1 MKQKLTAVGLF
12 CFSCLY
18 VAGGWGLKLGTFKK
32 PGPGMFPRL
41 IGIGLL
47 VCTGIYLWQTFRKP
61 EKSEPSQEVVHAG
74 TVVQLSAAILV
85 YPVLLHY
92 LNFILATLA
101 VVYFMLLTLKYKGPV
116 WDFVIALGSVV
127 FSFVVFAM
135 ILGVSLSFGPVEEIF
150 FRLRG

>member
-1 MKQKLTAVGLF
+1 
-12 CFSCLY
+12 
-18 VAGGWGLKLGTFKK
+18 
-32 PGPGMFPRL
+32 MFPLL

-47 VCTGIYLWQTFRKP
+47 VFTGIYLWQTFRKP
-61 EKSEPSQEVVHAG
+61 EGSEPSEEFVHAG
-74 TVVQLSAAILV
+74 IVVQLSAALLV
-85 YPVLLHY
+85 YPVLLYY
-92 LNFILATLA
+92 LNFILATSA

-116 WDFVIALGSVV
+116 LDFVIALGSVV

>member
-1 MKQKLTAVGLF
+1 
-12 CFSCLY
+12 
-18 VAGGWGLKLGTFKK
+18 LKLGTFKK
-32 PGPGMFPRL
+32 PGAGMFPLL

-61 EKSEPSQEVVHAG
+61 EGSKPSEEFVHAG
-74 TVVQLSAAILV
+74 TVVQLSVAILV

-92 LNFILATLA
+92 LNFILATFA
-101 VVYFMLLTLKYKGPV
+101 VVYFTLLTLKYKGPV
-116 WDFVIALGSVV
+116 WDFFIALGSVV
-127 FSFVVFAM
+127 FSFVVFGM